1 MLCATAAE
9 SAKLEEQGIEIGSQL
24 GEVFAQRG
32 RPKRREMSAEN
43 VEEILELS
51 PENDND
57 RAMPSHEWLN
67 NTLLA
72 SITPELEVPPEP
84 LEEEDIAGNPVR
96 IYLHEIGRVPLLTAE
111 KEQVLSR
118 KIAEGKRITEI
129 KQDYLHRHGRYP
141 SATESILAMLN
152 EIGQNSNIIRLL
164 MEKLG
169 LASTTGL
176 KEIISNAT
184 FRSSIDGEID
194 QGLIE
199 SIVLQTGLSIPE
211 TEHLLINISIDSNLL
226 PEEVVNTI
234 GDSASPADLEKL
246 IAGADFLN
254 SIQFYEKEFEVYRD
268 DIEYEAE
275 QAERHLITANLRL
288 VVSVAKKHVGRGMS
302 FLDLIQEGNIGLIK
316 TVQKFDYRRGYKF
329 STYATWWIRQGITRA
344 IADQARTIRVP
355 VHMNQIINDLRRATR
370 RLAQEYGREPNTEEI
385 GEELGMSPEKVREII
400 KVAQLPISLESPIG
414 GEEDSHLGD
423 SIEDRNALPPPEYAS
438 RKLLKEQIDEVLQTL
453 TPREQRVLQL
463 RFGLED
469 GRSRTLELVGKEFN
483 VTRER
488 IRQIEAKAIRKL
500 RHFSRSRPLKDY
512 YLE

>member
-1 MLCATAAE
+1 
-9 SAKLEEQGIEIGSQL
+9 
-24 GEVFAQRG
+24 
-32 RPKRREMSAEN
+32 
-43 VEEILELS
+43 
-51 PENDND
+51 
-57 RAMPSHEWLN
+57 MPSLEGPN
-67 NTLLA
+67 NTLRA
-72 SITPELEVPPEP
+72 TITPELEVPPEP
-84 LEEEDIAGNPVR
+84 LEEEEIAGNPIR
-96 IYLHEIGRVPLLTAE
+96 IYLNEIGRVPLLTAE
-111 KEQVLSR
+111 NERVLTR

-129 KQDYLHRHGRYP
+129 KQAYFNRHGRCP
-141 SATESILAMLN
+141 SASESILVMLN
-152 EIGQNSNIIRLL
+152 EIGQSSNIIRLI
-164 MEKLG
+164 MEKLS

-194 QGLIE
+194 QRLVQY
-199 SIVLQTGLSIPE
+199 IVLQTGLSIPE
-211 TEHLLINISIDSNLL
+211 TEHLLINISLNSSLL

-234 GDSASPADLEKL
+234 GDNASPADLEKL
-246 IAGADFLN
+246 IADADFLN
-254 SIQFYEKEFEVYRD
+254 SIQSYDKELRVYRN
-268 DIEYEAE
+268 DIEREAE

-316 TVQKFDYRRGYKF
+316 TVEKFDYRRGYKF

-344 IADQARTIRVP
+344 IADQARTIRIP
-355 VHMNQIINDLRRATR
+355 VHMNQIINYLRRAAR
-370 RLAQEYGREPNTEEI
+370 RLAQEYGREPSPEEI

-414 GEEDSHLGD
+414 GEEDRHLGD
-423 SIEDRNALPPPEYAS
+423 LIEDRNSLPPPEYAS
-438 RKLLKEQIDEVLQTL
+438 RQLLKEQIDEVLHTL

-469 GRSRTLELVGKEFN
+469 GRSRTLEQVGKEFN
-483 VTRER
+483 ITRER

-500 RHFSRSRPLKDY
+500 RHFSRSRQLKG

>member
-1 MLCATAAE
+1 
-9 SAKLEEQGIEIGSQL
+9 
-24 GEVFAQRG
+24 
-32 RPKRREMSAEN
+32 MSAEN

-57 RAMPSHEWLN
+57 ETMPSHEGLN
-67 NTLLA
+67 NTLYA
-72 SITPELEVPPEP
+72 SITPELEVPPEQ
-84 LEEEDIAGNPVR
+84 LEEEEIAGNPVR

-118 KIAEGKRITEI
+118 KVAEGKRITEI

-141 SATESILAMLN
+141 SATELILTMLN
-152 EIGQNSNIIRLL
+152 EIGQSSNVIRLL

-176 KEIISNAT
+176 KEIISNPK
-184 FRSSIDGEID
+184 FRSSIDWEID

-211 TEHLLINISIDSNLL
+211 TEHLL

-234 GDSASPADLEKL
+234 GDKASPADLEKL
-246 IAGADFLN
+246 IADADFLN
-254 SIQFYEKEFEVYRD
+254 SIQSYEKELRVYQD
-268 DIEYEAE
+268 DIDHKAE

-288 VVSVAKKHVGRGMS
+288 VVSVAKKHVGRGMLL
-302 FLDLIQEGNIGLIK
+302 LDLIQEGNIGLIK
-316 TVQKFDYRRGYKF
+316 TVEKFDYRRGYKF

-355 VHMNQIINDLRRATR
+355 VHMIQIINDLRRATR
-370 RLAQEYGREPNTEEI
+370 HLAQEYGREPNLEEI
-385 GEELGMSPEKVREII
+385 GEELGISPEKVREII
-400 KVAQLPISLESPIG
+400 KVAKLPISLESPIG
-414 GEEDSHLGD
+414 GDEDSHLGD

-438 RKLLKEQIDEVLQTL
+438 RQLLKEQIDEVLQTL

-469 GRSRTLELVGKEFN
+469 GQSRTLEQVGKEFN
-483 VTRER
+483 ITRER